1 MIISQSLIEQVKNR
15 CYITDDT
22 QITNDRLENIIK
34 SSLTK
39 VKRMI
44 GVPTDYDFEANGNEE
59 ELELFLNY
67 CWYAW
72 NDSSNE
78 FKDNY
83 LDDINS
89 IRHKYEVKNYV
100 EKENIQL

>member
-1 MIISQSLIEQVKNR
+1 MISETLIEEVKIK
-15 CYITDDT
+15 CYITD
-22 QITNDRLENIIK
+22 TNEQTTTRLKNIIK
-34 SSLTK
+34 SASPK

-44 GVPTDYDFEANGNEE
+44 GVSNEFDFEEEGNEE
-59 ELELFLNY
+59 ELELFVNY

-72 NDSSNE
+72 NDSTNE

-89 IRHKYEVKNYV
+89 LHHKHEVEQYV
-100 EKENIQL
+100 EEESQ

>member
-1 MIISQSLIEQVKNR
+1 MLSKSLIDKVKLK
-15 CYITDDT
+15 CYITDT
-22 QITNDRLENIIK
+22 NITTNTRLEDLITD
-34 SSLTK
+34 SLTK

-44 GVPTDYDFEANGNEE
+44 GVSANFDFELKGNEE
-59 ELELFLNY
+59 ELELFKNY

-89 IRHKYEVKNYV
+89 IRHKHEVEQYDEE
-100 EKENIQL
+100 EKSE

>member
-1 MIISQSLIEQVKNR
+1 MEISETLIKQIKLK
-15 CYITDDT
+15 CYITDESEQT
-22 QITNDRLENIIK
+22 TIRLNNIIAEA
-34 SSLTK
+34 LTK

-44 GVPTDYDFEANGNEE
+44 GVSTDYDFEAKGNEE
-59 ELELFLNY
+59 ELELLKNY

-72 NDSSNE
+72 NDSTNE

-89 IRHKYEVKNYV
+89 LHHKHEVEQYV
-100 EKENIQL
+100 EKENQ

>member
-1 MIISQSLIEQVKNR
+1 MNISQSLIEQVKNW
-15 CYITDDT
+15 CYITDDS
-22 QITNDRLENIIK
+22 QITEVRIENIIK
-34 SSLTK
+34 SSLPK
-39 VKRMI
+39 VKRLI
-44 GVPTDYDFEANGNEE
+44 GVKPDYDFEAKGNEE

-72 NDSSNE
+72 NDSSND

-89 IRHKYEVKNYV
+89 LHHKHEVEYAK
-100 EKENIQL
+100 KENSQL

>member
-1 MIISQSLIEQVKNR
+1 MISETLIEQVKIK
-15 CYITDDT
+15 CYVTD
-22 QITNDRLENIIK
+22 TNDLTITRLKNIIN
-34 SSLTK
+34 SALPK

-44 GVPTDYDFEANGNEE
+44 GVNTLYDFEEEGNEE

-72 NDSSNE
+72 NDSANE

-89 IRHKYEVKNYV
+89 LHHKHEVEQYEQ
-100 EKENIQL
+100 EKSE

>member
-1 MIISQSLIEQVKNR
+1 MNETLINEVKR
-15 CYITDDT
+15 KCYITD
-22 QITNDRLENIIK
+22 TNELTLSRLNDIIK
-34 SSLTK
+34 DSLTK

-44 GVPTDYDFEANGNEE
+44 GVSTDFDFTEEGNEE
-59 ELELFLNY
+59 ELELFKNY

-72 NDSSNE
+72 NDSINE

-89 IRHKYEVKNYV
+89 IHHKHEVEQYV
-100 EKENIQL
+100 EEEN

>member
-1 MIISQSLIEQVKNR
+1 MISETLIESVKGR
-15 CYITDDT
+15 CYITDVNP
-22 QITNDRLENIIK
+22 ITTKRLENIIK
-34 SSLTK
+34 TSLPK
-39 VKRMI
+39 VKRLI
-44 GVPTDYDFEANGNEE
+44 GVPKEFDFESEDNGE

-89 IRHKYEVKNYV
+89 LHHKHEVGQYV
-100 EKENIQL
+100 EEENQ

>member
-1 MIISQSLIEQVKNR
+1 MTDTLLSKVKR
-15 CYITDDT
+15 KCYITDTNELTT
-22 QITNDRLENIIK
+22 QRLTDIIT

-44 GVPTDYDFEANGNEE
+44 GVNAEFDFEMVGNEE

-67 CWYAW
+67 CWYVW
-72 NDSSNE
+72 NDSTNE

-89 IRHKYEVKNYV
+89 LHHKHEVTQYV
-100 EKENIQL
+100 EKESI

>member
-1 MIISQSLIEQVKNR
+1 MKISASLVNKVKRR
-15 CYITDDT
+15 CYITD
-22 QITNDRLENIIK
+22 TNETTTYRLEDIITD
-34 SSLTK
+34 SLPK
-39 VKRMI
+39 VRRLI
-44 GVPTDYDFEANGNEE
+44 GVKADFDFEAEGNEE
-59 ELELFLNY
+59 ELELFKNY

-89 IRHKYEVKNYV
+89 IRHKHEVEQYV
-100 EKENIQL
+100 EEEKE

>member
-1 MIISQSLIEQVKNR
+1 MINETLITKVKR
-15 CYITDDT
+15 KCYITDTNETTTNRLNDI
-22 QITNDRLENIIK
+22 ITD
-34 SSLTK
+34 SLTK

-44 GVPTDYDFEANGNEE
+44 GVSADFDFEAEGNEE
-59 ELELFLNY
+59 ELELFKNY

-89 IRHKYEVKNYV
+89 LHHKHEVEQYV
-100 EKENIQL
+100 SEEKE

>member
-1 MIISQSLIEQVKNR
+1 MISETLINEVKRR
-15 CYITDDT
+15 CYITD
-22 QITNDRLENIIK
+22 TNEVTYNRLKDIVK
-34 SSLTK
+34 DSLPK

-44 GVPTDYDFEANGNEE
+44 GVSADFNFEAEGNEE
-59 ELELFLNY
+59 EIELFKNY

-89 IRHKYEVKNYV
+89 LHHKHEVAQYV
-100 EKENIQL
+100 EEEN